1 MTEHSP
7 GHHLHDHYG
16 PYTIGFDREQ
26 TLLTFQ
32 ALPKHLNLAGSV
44 HGGVLLFMADTVMS
58 VAAVQAQKQPVVTL
72 SMNSQ
77 FIAPAFCDQSIR
89 AIAIVTAARRT
100 VAFVSSTLYVEDRII
115 FTASGVW
122 KTFKTPAAK

>member
-7 GHHLHDHYG
+7 GHYLHDHYG
-16 PYTIGFDREQ
+16 PYTIEFDHEQ
-26 TLLTFQ
+26 TILTFQ

-77 FIAPAFCDQSIR
+77 FIAPAFCEQSIR
-89 AIAIVTAARRT
+89 AIASVTAARRT
-100 VAFVSSTLYVEDRII
+100 VAFVSCRLCVEDQII

-122 KTFKTPAAK
+122 KTFKAPTTN